1 MRIWI
6 NIKKV
11 LIIFLSLFIVSFSL
25 SAPYSTRNI
34 DKLAYVIALG
44 LDIGNSNTLK
54 LSVQLAK
61 PSNGSSGSSGRAYE
75 KIVNSVECASI
86 ETGIS
91 LLNSYISRR
100 LDLSHC
106 KAIVISEKL
115 AHKGVSEYMYTLL
128 SSPRTS
134 PHASII
140 ISKIPSEDFLNI
152 ASPELEDLPSRFYEI
167 TLASNEYTS
176 YTQNVTLINFF
187 SDCVDSFKNPVAT
200 LGSSSSLPISPADN
214 IENIGLAVFKNDIL
228 VGELNAEESILHMMV
243 SNKLKS
249 CTISIPNPIGDSE
262 SINLSIKLAHN
273 TKNSVSLVNGTPF
286 ISSVV
291 KINAKIESATQKSSY
306 GNSSYYS
313 NENIQLI
320 EESCNQYLK
329 KALNDYLYKTAKE
342 YNCDIDGFGKYAVKY
357 FPTIKDWQ
365 DYNWLD
371 NFQNSTFNVSIETT
385 IKSGNTFL

>member
-11 LIIFLSLFIVSFSL
+11 LIIFLSLFIVFFSL

-34 DKLAYVIALG
+34 DKLAYVLALG

-54 LSVQLAK
+54 LSFQLAK
-61 PSNGSSGSSGRAYE
+61 PSNGSNGSSGTAYE

-115 AHKGVSEYMYTLL
+115 AQKGVSEYMYTLL
-128 SSPRTS
+128 
-134 PHASII
+134 
-140 ISKIPSEDFLNI
+140 PSEDFLNI

-313 NENIQLI
+313 KENIQLI

-371 NFQNSTFNVSIETT
+371 NFQNSTFNVNVETT

>member
-1 MRIWI
+1 
-6 NIKKV
+6 
-11 LIIFLSLFIVSFSL
+11 
-25 SAPYSTRNI
+25 
-34 DKLAYVIALG
+34 
-44 LDIGNSNTLK
+44 
-54 LSVQLAK
+54 
-61 PSNGSSGSSGRAYE
+61 
-75 KIVNSVECASI
+75 
-86 ETGIS
+86 
-91 LLNSYISRR
+91 
-100 LDLSHC
+100 
-106 KAIVISEKL
+106 
-115 AHKGVSEYMYTLL
+115 MYTLL

-134 PHASII
+134 PHANII

-313 NENIQLI
+313 KENIQLI

-342 YNCDIDGFGKYAVKY
+342 FNKEVANVNEAANKKISNIEVSAYASPDGGVSLNTTLAENRESNTTKMLSKDLKKAKIDAPIDAKYTAQDWEGFQELVSKSNIQDKELILRVIAMYQDPAQRESEIKNISAVY
-357 FPTIKDWQ
+357 LSLIH
-365 DYNWLD
+365 
-371 NFQNSTFNVSIETT
+371 I
-385 IKSGNTFL
+385 

>member
-11 LIIFLSLFIVSFSL
+11 LIIFLSLFIVFFSL

-34 DKLAYVIALG
+34 DKLAYVLALG

-61 PSNGSSGSSGRAYE
+61 PSNGSNGSSGTAYE

-86 ETGIS
+86 EAGIS

-140 ISKIPSEDFLNI
+140 ISKIPS
-152 ASPELEDLPSRFYEI
+152 EDLPSRFYEI

-286 ISSVV
+286 ISSAV

-313 NENIQLI
+313 KENIQLI

-357 FPTIKDWQ
+357 FTTIQDWQ
-365 DYNWLD
+365 AYNWLD
-371 NFQNSTFNVSIETT
+371 NFQNSTFNVNVETT

>member
-11 LIIFLSLFIVSFSL
+11 LIIFLSLFIVFFSL

-34 DKLAYVIALG
+34 DKLAYVLALG

-61 PSNGSSGSSGRAYE
+61 PSNGSNGSSGTAYE

-115 AHKGVSEYMYTLL
+115 AQKGVSEYMYTLL

-134 PHASII
+134 PHANII

-306 GNSSYYS
+306 GNSLLF
-313 NENIQLI
+313 EG
-320 EESCNQYLK
+320 K
-329 KALNDYLYKTAKE
+329 HTA
-342 YNCDIDGFGKYAVKY
+342 YRRI
-357 FPTIKDWQ
+357 
-365 DYNWLD
+365 L
-371 NFQNSTFNVSIETT
+371 
-385 IKSGNTFL
+385 

>member
-11 LIIFLSLFIVSFSL
+11 LIIFLSLFIVFFSL

-34 DKLAYVIALG
+34 DKLAYVLALG

-61 PSNGSSGSSGRAYE
+61 PSNGSNGSSGTAYE

-115 AHKGVSEYMYTLL
+115 AQKGVSEYMYTLL

-134 PHASII
+134 PHANII

-273 TKNSVSLVNGTPF
+273 DTLFLFTDGAYEIFDDNNKMLGDEKLKSIFLKNMHKN
-286 ISSVV
+286 
-291 KINAKIESATQKSSY
+291 INVIKD
-306 GNSSYYS
+306 
-313 NENIQLI
+313 NII
-320 EESCNQYLK
+320 RE
-329 KALNDYLYKTAKE
+329 
-342 YNCDIDGFGKYAVKY
+342 IKY
-357 FPTIKDWQ
+357 FS
-365 DYNWLD
+365 N
-371 NFQNSTFNVSIETT
+371 NSLSDDISMILLRRTD
-385 IKSGNTFL
+385 